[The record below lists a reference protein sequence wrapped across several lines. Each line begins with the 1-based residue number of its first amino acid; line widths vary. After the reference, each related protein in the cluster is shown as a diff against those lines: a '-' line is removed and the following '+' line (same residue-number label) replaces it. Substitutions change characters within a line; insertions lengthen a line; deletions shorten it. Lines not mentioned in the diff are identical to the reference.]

1 MKILRVDD
9 FFLSDEHAF
18 SLFDMH
24 HQMMEDVHA
33 HEFDELVIVRH
44 GSGFHII
51 NDQVQFICQ
60 GDFFLVSASDIHCY
74 ESANELSVINIL
86 LHRTRPFHF
95 IKNIDVLKEGVRERT
110 SPLKNKRV
118 ALSEIELEAV
128 IRLAGVMNNK
138 SDLDSDA
145 DYFSSTES
153 ALLSIISLLYCCATK
168 KEEKSGRTESGKRY
182 LLNHLLENYH
192 CAISW
197 QGLCETSG
205 ITKRTMF
212 RFIKQTT
219 GYTPEKFQLRYRLLK
234 TQELLRTTDYA
245 IGEIALM
252 CGFTH
257 HARLT
262 EAYKKQFSRTPSQ
275 ERARV
280 SNSVI

>member
-9 FFLSDEHAF
+9 FFLSDDHAF

-24 HQMMEDVHA
+24 HQMMEDVHG

-60 GDFFLVSASDIHCY
+60 GDFFLVSSCDIHCY

-86 LHRTRPFHF
+86 LHRTRNFHF
-95 IKNIDVLKEGVRERT
+95 IQNIDILKEGIRQRT
-110 SPLKNKRV
+110 LPPKNKRL
-118 ALSEIELEAV
+118 ALNENELEKI
-128 IRLAGVMNNK
+128 IRLAGVVNNK
-138 SDLDSDA
+138 NVTDYDA

-153 ALLSIISLLYCCATK
+153 ALLAIISLLYRCATT
-168 KEEKSGRTESGKRY
+168 KEEKTGRVESGKRY
-182 LLNHLLENYH
+182 LINHLLENYH

-205 ITKRTMF
+205 IIKRTMF

-234 TQELLRTTDYA
+234 TQELLRTTDYS